1 MAEFDQIP
9 ETAGLWASQ
18 GRRVALATVVAT
30 WGSAPRQVGA
40 QLVIDADGAFEGSVS
55 GGCVEGAVVLE
66 AGEAIATGT
75 CRLLEF
81 GVSDEDAFAAGL
93 ACGGTIQVLLE
104 PIAAGQGWSRHLLDD
119 LLAKRAA
126 RQAVAVSVDLT
137 TWHRRLITAQDADDG
152 MRDRFRADQSGI
164 EDGSFVAIHNPPL
177 RLVVVGAVHIA
188 QALVPMARLAG
199 YDVILCDP
207 RGAFAASARF
217 PGTDVLQEWPDEV
230 VAAQKLDARAA
241 LVTLAHDPKIDD
253 PAIMAALTS
262 DAFYIGCLGSKRT
275 HAKRLDR
282 LRAAGATAAQLARI
296 HGPAGLDIGARGP
309 AEIAV
314 SVLAQLTQILRQRR

>member
-9 ETAGLWASQ
+9 ETAGQWASQ

-66 AGEAIATGT
+66 AAEAIAAGT

-104 PIAAGQGWSRHLLDD
+104 PIANGQGWSRDLLDE

-137 TWHRRLITAQDADDG
+137 TWHRRLVMMEDADDG
-152 MRDRFRADQSGI
+152 MRARFRADQSGI
-164 EDGSFVAIHNPPL
+164 EEGCFVAIHNPPL

-188 QALVPMARLAG
+188 QALVPMARLTG
-199 YDVILCDP
+199 YDVTLCDP

-217 PGTDVLQEWPDEV
+217 PGTDVLEDWPDEV
-230 VAAQKLDARAA
+230 VNAQRLDARAA

-253 PAIMAALTS
+253 PAITAALAS

-282 LRAAGATAAQLARI
+282 LRAAGMAEAQLARI

-314 SVLAQLTQILRQRR
+314 SVLAQLTKILRQG